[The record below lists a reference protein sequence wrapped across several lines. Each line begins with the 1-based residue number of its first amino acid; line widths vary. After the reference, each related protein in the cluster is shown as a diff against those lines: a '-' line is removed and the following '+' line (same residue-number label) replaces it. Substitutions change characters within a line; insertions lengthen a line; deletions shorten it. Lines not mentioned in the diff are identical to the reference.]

1 MERTG
6 SARRPLFARAS
17 ARGTSRTIALAAALL
32 LGLGAPGCKK
42 SSDTA
47 APGSG
52 DSTGAAKDPAS
63 AGVTLRYKI
72 AARSLKKSIQG
83 GFTVSSNRGGGSVT
97 ADLSGQIDF
106 IDNGDGTLK
115 ASYKVTELRDYK
127 SEMPQQPGAAEAG
140 PPPDPKEIAKT
151 VTGAA
156 IINDRGEPDEEK
168 TKALP
173 ENKRDENMDPQVA
186 SVIGIVEGMMSV
198 PELPEEALEVGK
210 AVTKSEE
217 KEIPSPIGMKI
228 PSEIDT
234 TIKLVSVDDSSGARI
249 ATIEIEVE
257 GSGAVEQGQMGMI
270 SMDSSVT
277 QTLVFNLDEQLP
289 VSAKVQSTNAYTIGT
304 QGSLEMS
311 FNYEASFEP
320 G

>member
-6 SARRPLFARAS
+6 SARRPLL
-17 ARGTSRTIALAAALL
+17 GTSRTIALAAALL
-32 LGLGAPGCKK
+32 LSLGAPACKK
-42 SSDTA
+42 SSGTD

-52 DSTGAAKDPAS
+52 DSVGAAKDPAS
-63 AGVTLRYKI
+63 AGVTLRYKT
-72 AARSLKKSIQG
+72 AARSLKKNIKG
-83 GFTVSSNRGGGSVT
+83 GFTVSSSRGGGSVS

-106 IDNGDGTLK
+106 IDNGGGTLK
-115 ASYKVTELRDYK
+115 VSYKVTELRDYK
-127 SEMPQQPGAAEAG
+127 SEMPQPPGQDGAEAG

-186 SVIGIVEGMMSV
+186 SVIGIVEGMLGV

-210 AVTKSEE
+210 AVSKSEE
-217 KEIPSPIGMKI
+217 KDIPSPIGMKI

-234 TIKLVSVDDSSGARI
+234 TIKLVSIDESSGAKL